1 MAGELMA
8 DGIYD
13 AGLQYIATNG
23 TRLDITSQVATT
35 YTEAITTYTLG
46 NKTSFVIG
54 TLADDTSGR
63 KITSTAITDGAVTG
77 TNTATHWAITDEASV
92 LIATGPLSG
101 GGQAVT
107 DGNVFTLTAFTI
119 NFPDVPIT

>member
-1 MAGELMA
+1 MAGEVIVDA
-8 DGIYD
+8 IYD
-13 AGLQYIATNG
+13 AGLTYIATNG

-35 YTEAITTYTLG
+35 YTEAITTYSLG

-63 KITSTAITDGAVTG
+63 KITSTAITDGTVNGTG
-77 TNTATHWAITDEASV
+77 TATHWAITDEVSV
-92 LIATGPLSG
+92 LIATGPLSASQG
-101 GGQAVT
+101 VT